1 MTEAIG
7 NLMVPQLTLEAATV
21 MAQVDQADLALPRE
35 VHLKISKEF
44 LTEIFPGKDKE
55 RPGILHVFDVLYGDI
70 KKSYKYKYGLEA
82 VLVGNYRIAEGYEC
96 FTLLQNGAVDE
107 KYRNNFD
114 GYYYQCFTKR
124 DEKVLGNIETMVD
137 DARLVHMEFVTK
149 DKYLKGVHKQE
160 VREQRKAEGKPVS
173 KEPKKH
179 YRQIERPKRERAEEL
194 MDELAQKFAEEVL
207 AYCMERYKGDPKNAP
222 AIIYVGK
229 DKRLI

>member
-1 MTEAIG
+1 MTEAI
-7 NLMVPQLTLEAATV
+7 NLMAPQLTLETAT
-21 MAQVDQADLALPRE
+21 AIAEVDSSDLALPRE

-44 LTEIFPGKDKE
+44 LTEVFPGKDKE

-149 DKYLKGVHKQE
+149 DRYDRWIRKQE

-173 KEPKKH
+173 KEPKRF
-179 YRQIERPKRERAEEL
+179 YRRIERPKRERAEEL
-194 MDELAQKFAEEVL
+194 MDELAKRFADEVL
-207 AYCMERYKGDPKNAP
+207 WYCEERYKGDPKYAP
-222 AIIYVGK
+222 TIIYVGK
-229 DKRLI
+229 DKRLT